1 MSVKEQFMNQLWATT
16 KDYEEALPYLDN
28 PDFSVHNTYHAN
40 GLFDTYYIG
49 LR

>member
-1 MSVKEQFMNQLWATT
+1 MSVKEQFHDQLWATT
-16 KDYEEALPYLDN
+16 SDYNEVLPYLD
-28 PDFSVHNTYHAN
+28 DERYMVRNTYHSN

>member
-1 MSVKEQFMNQLWATT
+1 MSVKEQFKNQTWATSSN
-16 KDYEEALPYLDN
+16 YEEVLPYLDN
-28 PDFSVHNTYHAN
+28 PDYLVANTYHGN

>member
-1 MSVKEQFMNQLWATT
+1 MSVAEQFKNQTWATSS
-16 KDYEEALPYLDN
+16 DYNEVLPYLNDPN
-28 PDFSVHNTYHAN
+28 YLVANTYHYN

>member
-1 MSVKEQFMNQLWATT
+1 MSVKEQFQNQLWATT
-16 KDYEEALPYLDN
+16 MDYDEVLPYLDN
-28 PDFSVHNTYHAN
+28 PDYLVMNTYHTN